1 MAEMVD
7 ELVEL
12 LDGEAPFPGIA
23 EFGWGREAVRVVGGE
38 MATDGAHDATHL
50 GRVFANA
57 RRITKCETQRGG
69 EVDWEVVAAA
79 VLFHDAVNLPKDA
92 PERASASA
100 RSADLAREFFAN
112 RGGFGAGRLELLGE
126 AIVCHSYSQD
136 RQPES
141 LEAQIV
147 CDADRL
153 DALGAAGLARVF
165 YVSGSMD
172 GEISHPTDPFAEGRE
187 LDDTQYAIDHFFE
200 KLLQLRADFWTATGR
215 EMADERHEY
224 LVDFLERFRAEC
236 QPAE

>member
-7 ELVEL
+7 ELVAL

-23 EFGWGREAVRVVGGE
+23 DFAWGREAARLVAEE
-38 MATDGAHDATHL
+38 MTTDGAHDATHL

-57 RRITKCETQRGG
+57 CRITAGERQRGVQ
-69 EVDWEVVAAA
+69 VDWEVVAAA
-79 VLFHDAVNLPKDA
+79 VLFHDAVNLPKDS

-100 RSADLAREFFAN
+100 RSAELARAFFEN
-112 RGGFGAGRLELLGE
+112 RGGVEAGRLELMSE

-136 RQPES
+136 REPES
-141 LEAQIV
+141 VEAKIV
-147 CDADRL
+147 CDADQL

-172 GEISHPTDPFAEGRE
+172 GEISHPIDPFGETRE

-200 KLLQLRADFWTATGR
+200 KLLQLREQFRTATGR
-215 EMADERHEY
+215 ELADERHDY
-224 LVDFLERFRAEC
+224 LVDFLERFRAER